1 MHSLVSMGFIYIF
14 LCFEAF
20 FGFHYAKFIDLVSYL
35 GINLPKYLYV
45 NI

>member
-20 FGFHYAKFIDLVSYL
+20 LNFHYAKFIGLVSYL
-35 GINLPKYLYV
+35 SKSILKYLYV
-45 NI
+45 NL